1 MAYQLEVSHTAHRQI
16 RSLPSLSQERVNK
29 AIYGLSQSPRP
40 TGSKKLTARE
50 GYRIRV
56 GDYRVLYIVNDK
68 AKMVTIYRVM
78 ARGDAYRF

>member
-16 RSLPSLSQERVNK
+16 RRLPSLSQERINT
-29 AIYGLSQSPRP
+29 AIYSLSRNPRP

-56 GDYRVLYIVNDK
+56 GDYRVLYIVNDNTK
-68 AKMVTIYRVM
+68 TVTIYRVM